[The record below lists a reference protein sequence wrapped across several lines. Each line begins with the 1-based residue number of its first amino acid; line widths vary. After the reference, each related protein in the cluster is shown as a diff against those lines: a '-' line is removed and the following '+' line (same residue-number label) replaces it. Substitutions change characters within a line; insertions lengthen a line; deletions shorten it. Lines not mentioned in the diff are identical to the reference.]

1 MEIFLTGNLFL
12 SACEIIVVAIYKKG
26 SVYGRG
32 IEIFGVG
39 YYHEHQFWN
48 ATKLDAIIISIKIRV
63 YGS

>member
-39 YYHEHQFWN
+39 YYHEHQF
-48 ATKLDAIIISIKIRV
+48 
-63 YGS
+63 